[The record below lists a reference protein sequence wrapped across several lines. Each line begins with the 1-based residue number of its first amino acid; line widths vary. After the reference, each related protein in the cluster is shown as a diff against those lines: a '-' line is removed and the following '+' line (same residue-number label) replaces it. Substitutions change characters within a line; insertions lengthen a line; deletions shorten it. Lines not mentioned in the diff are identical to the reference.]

1 MNDDRRLFEELLAEN
16 TKLHKDRIPCG
27 ISRKRI
33 AQKTAFL
40 TGLGIKQTWA
50 PLRRCAAVGCA
61 ALIAVGSLGV
71 YAVAEEARQYDCAV
85 NFLREHYVNIEGM
98 NRNEIKTA
106 YRELTLR
113 LSMQPGYASAA
124 ASAAETAQI
133 SANCR
138 HRCPQGSA
146 ADRGNRRHRGHI
158 RLQHNAYMAGI
169 YSLGAA
175 AKCQ

>member
-61 ALIAVGSLGV
+61 ALIAVGSLSV
-71 YAVAEEARQYDCAV
+71 YAVAEERQDS
-85 NFLREHYVNIEGM
+85 
-98 NRNEIKTA
+98 T
-106 YRELTLR
+106 
-113 LSMQPGYASAA
+113 
-124 ASAAETAQI
+124 TAQSI
-133 SANCR
+133 SS
-138 HRCPQGSA
+138 GST
-146 ADRGNRRHRGHI
+146 
-158 RLQHNAYMAGI
+158 M
-169 YSLGAA
+169 
-175 AKCQ
+175 